1 MVATLAAA
9 LLLLAVLAGCGPARS
24 PAGAV
29 APTATVTGYI
39 QPCAGL
45 PFPLRTSTGARLFS
59 AAATVEALRGHE
71 HQRPI
76 GEGVSHTVFPTA
88 IAARERVSQNQKFRF
103 DHLASGPYV
112 IWGPVRGG
120 QCDYVPGRVRRRR
133 PDRQCRSSEYV
144 QVASAAVRPSRQY
157 DIWSDVLGDHPTPG
171 ASHGG

>member
-1 MVATLAAA
+1 MRQSSGGHSPVVDQVLRLQERYRPLWWATPAAA
-9 LLLLAVLAGCGPARS
+9 LLVLAVLAGCGPARS

-45 PFPLRTSTGARLFS
+45 PFPLKTSTGARLFS

-71 HQRPI
+71 HQKPM
-76 GEGVSHTVFPTA
+76 GDGVSQTVFPTA

-112 IWGPVRGG
+112 IWARYAGG
-120 QCDYVPGRVRRRR
+120 NAITSLDV
-133 PDRQCRSSEYV
+133 
-144 QVASAAVRPSRQY
+144 SAAAGKIVNVDLPNTCQ
-157 DIWSDVLGDHPTPG
+157 
-171 ASHGG
+171 